1 MKTLNEYNTLL
12 EAQDK
17 NDNDVYVVYFNDG
30 TMFNFFYEPEQAD
43 IMVKKLN
50 EEVPSNKAYV
60 KQEKLS
66 KIIKESKKK
75 DN

>member
-17 NDNDVYVVYFNDG
+17 KDDNDVYVVYFNDG

-50 EEVPSNKAYV
+50 EEVPSNKAYA

-66 KIIKESKKK
+66 KIIKEAKKEG
-75 DN
+75 

>member
-50 EEVPSNKAYV
+50 EEVPSNKAYT
-60 KQEKLS
+60 KREKLS

>member
-12 EAQDK
+12 EAQDN

-50 EEVPSNKAYV
+50 EEVPSNKAYT